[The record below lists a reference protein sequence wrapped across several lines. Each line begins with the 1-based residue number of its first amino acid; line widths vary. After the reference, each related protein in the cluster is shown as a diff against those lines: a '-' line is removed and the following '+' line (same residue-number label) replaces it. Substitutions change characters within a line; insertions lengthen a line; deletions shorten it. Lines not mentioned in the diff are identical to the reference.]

1 MDQKLQ
7 FTFEPDRTLLHDEEG
22 RLMGR
27 VTHPRIRAGVINIQ
41 QVYTEPDFRGQGVAA
56 KLMEGL
62 LDHLRETDQ
71 KALLTCSY
79 AQKYVGEHPEQKDLL
94 ASVMPCQT

>member
-1 MDQKLQ
+1 MEQQLQ
-7 FTFEPDRTLLHDEEG
+7 FIFEPDRALLYNE
-22 RLMGR
+22 RSQLMGR

-62 LDHLRETDQ
+62 LAHLRETGK
-71 KALLTCSY
+71 KAVLTCTY
-79 AQKYVGEHPEQKDLL
+79 AQKYVAEHPGNRDLL